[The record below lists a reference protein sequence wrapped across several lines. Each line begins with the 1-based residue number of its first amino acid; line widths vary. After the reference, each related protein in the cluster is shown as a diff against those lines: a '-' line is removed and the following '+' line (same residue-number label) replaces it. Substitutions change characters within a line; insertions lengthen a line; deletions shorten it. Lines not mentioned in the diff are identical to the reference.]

1 MVVAAPT
8 TSTNNSSPEAHVKS
22 QDVNEVFVPERA
34 EDSAGRSDA
43 EETSANDAIAVPKL
57 ADMILKMIDPE
68 TVAIILILS
77 KVTEVIPS
85 GILIGPIRAASAI
98 TPPPS
103 SPN

>member
-8 TSTNNSSPEAHVKS
+8 TSTNNSSPEAHIKS
-22 QDVNEVFVPERA
+22 QDVKEVFVPERA
-34 EDSAGRSDA
+34 EDNEGRSDA
-43 EETSANDAIAVPKL
+43 EDTSVNDAIAVPKL
-57 ADMILKMIDPE
+57 ADITLKMIDPE
-68 TVAIILILS
+68 RVAIMLILS

-85 GILIGPIRAASAI
+85 GILTGPMRAKSAT